1 MQNQKL
7 TEADGLSMDIV
18 KHVITTIM
26 KPLTHVC
33 NTSFKTWV
41 FPDKLKIA
49 KLIPKFKKTEQTIDQ
64 FYYCHNFLKY

>member
-18 KHVITTIM
+18 KRVITTIM

-33 NTSFKTWV
+33 NTSFKTSV

-49 KLIPKFKKTEQTIDQ
+49 QIIPKFKKTEQTIDQ
-64 FYYCHNFLKY
+64 LYYCNNFLKY